1 MNFLAHLYLADPN
14 DASMVGNMLG
24 DFVKG
29 RLEDA
34 PYSPEVIHGI
44 RIHRHTDAFTDAH
57 PMVVQSRNRI
67 APAYRRCAGII
78 IDLAYDHFLADNWE
92 RYAVRTDLAS
102 FAQTAYDALLRH
114 EPILPSRLRRMLP
127 YMVENDWLVSYA
139 RLSAAEQ
146 ALDRIAGRLRA
157 PEMLVGGGAEIRR
170 NYEGMEADFHA
181 FFPDL
186 VAHIEAYKQAG
197 PE

>member
-29 RLEDA
+29 RLDNA
-34 PYSPEVIHGI
+34 PYSPEIVRGI

-57 PMVVQSRNRI
+57 PMVARSRNRI

-78 IDLAYDHFLADNWE
+78 IDLAYDHFLANSWK
-92 RYAVRTDLAS
+92 RYATQTDLAS
-102 FAQTAYDALLRH
+102 FAQGAYEALLRH
-114 EPILPSRLRRMLP
+114 EPTLPPRLRRMLP

-139 RLSAAEQ
+139 RLSATEQ

-170 NYEGMEADFHA
+170 HYEGLEADFHA
-181 FFPDL
+181 FFPAL
-186 VAHIEAYKQAG
+186 VAHIEAYKQSG
-197 PE
+197 P